1 MIRCINEHIPCSLMR
16 TISGRP
22 FRKTTTFARAIR
34 VVISTNAVLDPF
46 REVGMREAARDV
58 ARKVAA
64 TEKYK
69 EGSSGIDFAKRGNLA
84 NDKFRD
90 RVYAPPARISY
101 LVPHVLAAGYQESDI
116 DEILQESWSAA
127 WSEGAV
133 RKYEDK
139 LNLPL
144 LINHKDQDCPV
155 ELTLAKNQNES
166 DERRLFFSYVGY
178 TRIDEP
184 GGANPGRAMER
195 FAYIP
200 WTDFLP
206 ELAQAALD
214 EQWDFGHPNEYG
226 YRYDIL
232 KSYINYTFF
241 RLEQQDKICI
251 AQDGSFAAFNSGLVD
266 AWYDDIFV
274 CFEPQYGMSEWRYM
288 GLASL
293 GNRGLKK
300 KLIASFN
307 PLPERA
313 EWFTSIDEILYDTKR
328 DLDSDFEHIF
338 LDNLDRL
345 PIEWVIETIG
355 KNALGKMGIEAPQ
368 QEVVYDDDF
377 YDDLTDFIESD
388 FRALSRLRTSVNEA
402 IDLALKR
409 ISWNYKAAIPS
420 YYPKNDS
427 MSFLLPLCLLHP
439 DRADA
444 ALVVELQESGTYQ
457 GMTILTMEMA
467 YKDARLICRP
477 DSDWL
482 NTAVI

>member
-1 MIRCINEHIPCSLMR
+1 
-16 TISGRP
+16 
-22 FRKTTTFARAIR
+22 
-34 VVISTNAVLDPF
+34 
-46 REVGMREAARDV
+46 MRETALDIAK
-58 ARKVAA
+58 KVAA

-69 EGSSGIDFAKRGNLA
+69 EGSSGIDFERMGSLATAKFSDWVLTPSIRL
-84 NDKFRD
+84 
-90 RVYAPPARISY
+90 SY
-101 LVPHVLAAGYQESDI
+101 LMPHVLAAGYQESDI
-116 DEILQESWSAA
+116 DDILQESWSAA

-144 LINHKDQDCPV
+144 LIDHKDQHCPV
-155 ELTLAKNQNES
+155 EISLTKNQNEDDS
-166 DERRLFFSYVGY
+166 RQLFLNYVDY
-178 TRIDEP
+178 VKIDESE
-184 GGANPGRAMER
+184 GTYPGRALER
-195 FAYIP
+195 FAYVP
-200 WTDFLP
+200 WASFLP

-214 EQWDFGHPNEYG
+214 EQWDFGYPNEYG
-226 YRYDIL
+226 YRFDIL

-251 AQDGSFAAFNSGLVD
+251 TQDGSFAAFNSGLVD
-266 AWYDDIFV
+266 AWYDDIYV
-274 CFEPQYGMSEWRYM
+274 CFEPQYGTPEWRYV
-288 GLASL
+288 GLAAL
-293 GNRGLKK
+293 GNRGLRK

-307 PLPERA
+307 PLPQRA
-313 EWFTSIDEILYDTKR
+313 EWFASIDEVLYDTKR
-328 DLDSDFEHIF
+328 ELDSDFEHIF

-345 PIEWVIETIG
+345 PIEWVIDQIG
-355 KNALGKMGIEAPQ
+355 KDTLRKMGVDALEHEII
-368 QEVVYDDDF
+368 YDSNF
-377 YDDLTDFIESD
+377 YDELVDYIESD
-388 FRALSRLRTSVNEA
+388 FRALSKLRTGVTEA

-420 YYPKNDS
+420 YYPKGDS

-439 DRADA
+439 DKADA
-444 ALVVELQESGTYQ
+444 ALVVVLQESGVYQ

>member
-1 MIRCINEHIPCSLMR
+1 
-16 TISGRP
+16 
-22 FRKTTTFARAIR
+22 
-34 VVISTNAVLDPF
+34 
-46 REVGMREAARDV
+46 MREAAIDI

-64 TEKYK
+64 TEKYR
-69 EGSSGIDFAKRGNLA
+69 EGSSGIDFERMGGLADKRFDDYVSTPRSRL
-84 NDKFRD
+84 
-90 RVYAPPARISY
+90 SY
-101 LVPHVLAAGYQESDI
+101 LMPHVLAAGYQEADVA
-116 DEILQESWSAA
+116 DILQESWSAA

-133 RKYEDK
+133 RRYEDK

-144 LINHKDQDCPV
+144 LIDHKDQHCPV
-155 ELTLAKNQNES
+155 ELALAKNQYEDDS
-166 DERRLFFSYVGY
+166 RQLFLSYVGY
-178 TRIDEP
+178 TRLDEP
-184 GGANPGRAMER
+184 QGANPGRALER

-200 WTDFLP
+200 WQTFLP

-214 EQWDFGHPNEYG
+214 EQWDFGYTNEYG

-241 RLEQQDKICI
+241 RLGQQDKICI
-251 AQDGSFAAFNSGLVD
+251 TPDESFAAFNSGLVD

-274 CFEPQYGMSEWRYM
+274 CFEPQYGISEWRYV

-293 GNRGLKK
+293 GNRGLRK

-313 EWFTSIDEILYDTKR
+313 KWFTSMDEILYDTKR

-355 KNALGKMGIEAPQ
+355 KDALGKMGIGFTE

-377 YDDLTDFIESD
+377 YDELTDFIESD
-388 FRALSRLRTSVNEA
+388 FRALSRLRTGVNEA

-427 MSFLLPLCLLHP
+427 MSFLLPLCLL
-439 DRADA
+439 DSDKADA
-444 ALVVELQESGTYQ
+444 ALVVELQESGIYQ